1 MKKPSNHKRE
11 SKRIESLKSYLVLDT
26 ESEEEID
33 NLTQLA
39 SEICETPISL
49 VSLIDNDRQW
59 FKSKIGLEVNETSR
73 DLAFCAHAINEK
85 DDLFII
91 EDARKDK
98 RFFDNPLVTSDPY
111 VIFYAGVVLKSD
123 EDLPLGTLC
132 VIDNSPRKLSDKQI
146 RSLKTISKQIMNLL
160 NYKKSMHKQEELRIQ
175 LVQKNRELE
184 RFASI
189 AAHDLK
195 SPLANIMSAANLFS
209 EI

>member
-49 VSLIDNDRQW
+49 VSLIDENRQW

-73 DLAFCAHAINEK
+73 DVAFCAHAINEK

-98 RFFDNPLVTSDPY
+98 RFFDNPFSHERPFSD
-111 VIFYAGVVLKSD
+111 I
-123 EDLPLGTLC
+123 LC
-132 VIDNSPRKLSDKQI
+132 WSCI
-146 RSLKTISKQIMNLL
+146 
-160 NYKKSMHKQEELRIQ
+160 KKR
-175 LVQKNRELE
+175 
-184 RFASI
+184 
-189 AAHDLK
+189 
-195 SPLANIMSAANLFS
+195 
-209 EI
+209 